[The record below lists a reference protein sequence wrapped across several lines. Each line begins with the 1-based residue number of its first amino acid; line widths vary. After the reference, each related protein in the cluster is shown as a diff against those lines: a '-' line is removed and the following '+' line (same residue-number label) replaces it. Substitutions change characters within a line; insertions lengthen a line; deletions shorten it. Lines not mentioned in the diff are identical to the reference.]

1 MSHAIEDI
9 RNIGIVAHIDAGK
22 TTTTERILFYSG
34 ASHRM
39 GNVDEGNTIT
49 DFDSEESQRG
59 ITIYSAAITCRW
71 KGKTINLIDTPG
83 HVDFTAEVERSLR
96 VLDGAVVVFSAVE
109 GVEAQSETVWRQAD
123 HYEVPRICFIN
134 KMDRVG
140 ADFHR
145 VLDQMRKRL
154 SAKPLPLQIPIGEGS
169 TGAKPFEG
177 IIDLIEMKA
186 LYFDPES
193 KGQNYDVREIPE
205 EMREDAVLW
214 RGNLLDELA
223 VLDDDVAVEYLE
235 NEDLPTETILK
246 LLRQGTLS
254 GEIRPTYCGSS
265 LDYTGIQP
273 LLNGVADFL
282 PSPLDRPAIQGIN
295 PNPKKGEDAKLERH
309 PDPEEPF
316 CGLIFK
322 IVAEQ
327 HADFYFLRVYSGTLK
342 SGSRMINPRT
352 GKKELISQLW
362 RIQAGTREKLET
374 DFVEAGDIIGLIGPK
389 DSVTGDT
396 LCDQKQQIIL
406 ETITFPETVISM
418 AVEPDSSAER
428 KKLEDVL
435 LRLARQDPTFDA
447 RVSEDT
453 GQTIISGMGE
463 LHLEVI
469 RHRMER
475 DFGLKVKIHKPRVS
489 YRESI
494 KKAAEAEG
502 VFERQTAGETQ
513 YAKVKVKAE
522 PYDGEERIHVV
533 NKLKPG
539 YVSKELTSLILQSI
553 EEEANAGGSLGY
565 PLMKVQL
572 TLLDVDFREGE
583 TTDVAAQAAANQGV
597 RKALEAGGMMLL
609 EPIMKLEVVTP
620 QDFVGGVQGD
630 LNTRQAQIH
639 SAEAEGELYRITAE
653 VPLAR
658 MFGYSTDIRSMS
670 QGRAS
675 YSMEP
680 MKYEPAPQSVVDQ
693 MLGN

>member
-34 ASHRM
+34 TSHRM
-39 GNVDEGNTIT
+39 GNVDDGNTVT
-49 DFDSEESQRG
+49 DFDAEESQRG

-71 KGKTINLIDTPG
+71 KDKTINLIDTPG

-145 VLDQMRKRL
+145 VRVQMEKRL
-154 SAKPLPLQIPIGEGS
+154 STKPLPLQIPIGEGS

-177 IIDLIEMKA
+177 IVDLIQMKA

-193 KGQNYDVREIPE
+193 NGKNFDVRDIPE
-205 EMREDAVLW
+205 DMAEDAFLW

-223 VLDDDVAVEYLE
+223 QLDDEVMEKYLE
-235 NEDLPTETILK
+235 TEDMSTETIID
-246 LLRQGTLS
+246 LLRRGTLS
-254 GEIRPTYCGSS
+254 GTLRPLLCGSS

-273 LLNGVADFL
+273 LLDAVTDLL
-282 PSPLDRPAIQGIN
+282 PNPLDRPAIQAIN
-295 PNPKKGEDAKLERH
+295 PNPKKGEDAKVERH
-309 PDPEEPF
+309 PDPKEPF

-362 RIQAGTREKLET
+362 RIQAGSREKLET

-396 LCDQKQQIIL
+396 LCDQKDQALL
-406 ETITFPETVISM
+406 ESITFPETVISM

-435 LRLARQDPTFDA
+435 VRLSRQDPTFDA

-469 RHRMER
+469 RHKMER

-489 YRESI
+489 YRESVRST
-494 KKAAEAEG
+494 AEAEG
-502 VFERQTAGETQ
+502 VFDRQTGGETQ
-513 YAKVKVKAE
+513 FAKVKVK
-522 PYDGEERIHVV
+522 ERIRVE
-533 NKLKPG
+533 NKMKPG
-539 YVSKELTSLILQSI
+539 KAPKEVTALIMQSI
-553 EEEANAGGSLGY
+553 EDEAKAGGSLGY

-572 TLLDVDFREGE
+572 TLLDIDYREGE
-583 TTDVAAQAAANQGV
+583 TTDVAAQAAANQGT
-597 RKALEAGGMMLL
+597 RKAMEAAGMMLL

-639 SAEAEGELYRITAE
+639 SAEAEGELYRISAE

-693 MLGN
+693 MMGN